1 MSYFL
6 DALVLLLLAFEL
18 LACCDQSAHVF
29 KELAFSWNSSIPLM
43 SDSEAYHFE
52 GTGIH
57 WSMTEAASVAPCCLY
72 LGSTRLIPCRLTVS
86 MIVEKRESLGFYE
99 DGLACVLR

>member
-57 WSMTEAASVAPCCLY
+57 WSMTEVASVAPFCLDSGLVRGFPGKVTY
-72 LGSTRLIPCRLTVS
+72 ATFFENRIILGWVKMAWLLV
-86 MIVEKRESLGFYE
+86 
-99 DGLACVLR
+99 